1 MKEEIIT
8 INLSILRNVM
18 VVPVTLNMLNRD
30 D

>member
-1 MKEEIIT
+1 MKEEIII

-18 VVPVTLNMLNRD
+18 VVLVILNMLNRD